1 VQSPS
6 DPLDERGAVP
16 TDRQERTVKLAA
28 GLGLGGKKNFQAD
41 VEKLVE
47 LEKAG
52 LDIVTCG
59 EAWSFD
65 AFTKLAY
72 IAAKTERVQ
81 LATSIVNVFSRSAT
95 TIAVSAASIDEMS
108 NGRFILGL
116 GSSGAQVIEGF
127 HGIPYT
133 KPLSHIVDVIG
144 VCRLVWKREK
154 VVYSGKAI
162 TVPLP
167 KDQGMG
173 LGKPLNVMDY
183 PLRPD
188 IPIWWAALTQK
199 AVETAAEVS
208 DGWIPIHLIPEKI
221 DTVWG
226 EALAKGKARRGE
238 GRLPFEV
245 HAGVNVAIGE
255 DLPVEDLQD
264 QYRPQ
269 LALYVGGMG
278 ARGAN
283 FYNDMAVAFGFP
295 DEAKVIQDLYLDGK
309 KDEAATHVPKEW
321 LQKSQLIGPKSFV
334 KERLAAY
341 KEAGITSLSIR
352 PVGGQDPVKTVETM
366 RELVDDL

>member
-1 VQSPS
+1 M
-6 DPLDERGAVP
+6 
-16 TDRQERTVKLAA
+16 KLAS
-28 GLGLGGKKNFQAD
+28 GMGLGGRRDFEAQ
-41 VEKLVE
+41 VREIVE
-47 LEKAG
+47 LEMAG
-52 LDIVTCG
+52 LDIIMAA

-65 AFTKLAY
+65 AFTQLAY

-95 TIAVSAASIDEMS
+95 TIATTAASVDEVS
-108 NGRFILGL
+108 GGRFILGI

-154 VVYSGKAI
+154 VIYSGSAI

-167 KDQGMG
+167 KDQGLG
-173 LGKPLNVMDY
+173 LGKALNVMDY

-199 AVETAAEVS
+199 AVEKAAEVA

-221 DTVWG
+221 KDVWG
-226 EALAKGKARRGE
+226 DALEKGKATRGPD
-238 GRLPFEV
+238 RLPFEIS
-245 HAGVNVAIGE
+245 AGVNVAIGE
-255 DLPVEDLQD
+255 NLPVQDLRD
-264 QYRPQ
+264 EYRPQ

-295 DEAKVIQDLYLDGK
+295 DE
-309 KDEAATHVPKEW
+309 W
-321 LQKSQLIGPKSFV
+321 LEKSQLIGPKSYV

-352 PVGGQDPVKTVETM
+352 PVGGQDAVQTIETM